1 MSVLTFDNNVITGA
15 TALALLT
22 DSLDKTVSAGN
33 FVKGLN
39 NFIIYT
45 CNYIERDLLVECRSK
60 AAAEAFLSAAKPG
73 NAITSNVFTGTYY
86 VKEAPTLVENFG
98 ETGGQWSGASW
109 RYNLTLVKEI

>member
-1 MSVLTFDNNVITGA
+1 MSVLTFDNNSITG
-15 TALALLT
+15 LALIS
-22 DSLDKTVSAGN
+22 DSLDVTVSAGN

-45 CNYIERDLLVECRSK
+45 CNYIERYLIIECRSK
-60 AAAEAFLSAAKPG
+60 TTAETVFLPAAKPG

-86 VKEAPTLVENFG
+86 VKEAPTLVENYG

>member
-1 MSVLTFDNNVITGA
+1 MSVLTFDNNSITG
-15 TALALLT
+15 LALIS
-22 DSLDKTVSAGN
+22 DSLDITISAGS
-33 FVKGLN
+33 FTKGLN

-45 CNYIERDLLVECRSK
+45 CNYIERYLIVECRSK
-60 AAAEAFLSAAKPG
+60 TTAESFLSSAKPG

-109 RYNLTLVKEI
+109 KYNLTLVREE